1 MLNPNETCNL
11 ISFVYSQ
18 FSFSLF
24 VLPFSKFYERLT
36 FSLHVLHSSF
46 FAGNRRRPADIDPHA
61 HALRLTAVSF
71 ESVTVA
77 GVQFV

>member
-1 MLNPNETCNL
+1 MINQKKMLNPNETCNL

-36 FSLHVLHSSF
+36 FSLHVLHSSCCSYLTCYNF
-46 FAGNRRRPADIDPHA
+46 SREIGAGWLISILMRMPFD
-61 HALRLTAVSF
+61 
-71 ESVTVA
+71 
-77 GVQFV
+77 